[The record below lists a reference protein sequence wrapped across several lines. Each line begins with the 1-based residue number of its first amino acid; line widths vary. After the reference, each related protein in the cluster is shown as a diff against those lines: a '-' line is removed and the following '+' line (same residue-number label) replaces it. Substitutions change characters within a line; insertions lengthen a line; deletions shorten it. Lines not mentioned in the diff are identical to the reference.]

1 MPFTRPL
8 ISVQDLADL
17 MSNEKVAIVD
27 CRFTIGGDREAGR
40 RAYLAGHIPGA
51 VYFHLDEDMAAPPG
65 EHGGRHPLP
74 DPADF
79 AARLSAAGIGPGVKV
94 VAYDDAGAPAP
105 RFWWLLR
112 YFGHDDVA
120 VLDGGFKA
128 WTAAGLP
135 VSTEVPAPVTGINFV
150 PKPRPEMVASME
162 ELRDRPSDVVV
173 IDSRSPE
180 RFAGKP
186 HPMDERSGHIPGAIN
201 HFYMDSL
208 APDGTMR
215 PAEEQAARFAGLD
228 PQRTIVYCGSGVT
241 ACTNLLAMEVAGQKG
256 ARLYVGSWSDWCSY
270 PDNPVER

>member
-8 ISVQDLADL
+8 ITARDLADL
-17 MSNEKVAIVD
+17 MSQEKVVIAD

-51 VYFHLDEDMAAPPG
+51 VYFHLDEDMAAPPA

-74 DPADF
+74 DPAAF
-79 AARLSAAGIGPGVKV
+79 ATRLSAAGIGPGVKV
-94 VAYDDAGAPAP
+94 VAYDAAGAPAA

-112 YFGHDDVA
+112 YFGHEDVA

-135 VSTEVPAPVTGINFV
+135 VSTEVPDPVTGITFV
-150 PKPRPEMVASME
+150 PKPRPEMTASME
-162 ELRDRPSDVVV
+162 EVRERPSDVALV
-173 IDSRSPE
+173 DSRTAE

-186 HPMDERSGHIPGAIN
+186 NPMDERSGHIPGAIN
-201 HFYMDSL
+201 RYYMDSL
-208 APDGTMR
+208 APDGTLR
-215 PAEEQAARFAGLD
+215 PAKEQAARFAGLD
-228 PQRTIVYCGSGVT
+228 PQRLILYCGSGVT
-241 ACTNLLAMEVAGQKG
+241 ACTNLLALEAAGLTG

-270 PDNPVER
+270 PENPVER